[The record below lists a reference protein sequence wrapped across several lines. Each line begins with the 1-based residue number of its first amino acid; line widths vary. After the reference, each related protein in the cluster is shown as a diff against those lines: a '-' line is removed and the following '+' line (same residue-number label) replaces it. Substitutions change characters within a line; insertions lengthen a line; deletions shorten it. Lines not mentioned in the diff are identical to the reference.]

1 MNGSTQ
7 TQTVAN
13 HARYVPGF
21 HFVTGTLN
29 IVLLVWSLYRLATQ
43 PVSANA
49 FGVVVAIVLLAQFI
63 YLRQFPL
70 KVQDHLIRL
79 EERLRL
85 ERLLPTE
92 MRGWADNL
100 TSEQLIA
107 LRFASDEELPTLA
120 KRVVDERI
128 AKRAAIKA
136 LVRQWRPD
144 HMRA

>member
-1 MNGSTQ
+1 MSGSTK

-21 HFVTGTLN
+21 HFVTGSLN
-29 IVLLVWSLYRLATQ
+29 IALLVWALHRLATQ
-43 PVSANA
+43 PVAANA
-49 FGVVVAIVLLAQFI
+49 FGAVVAMVLLAQFI

-70 KVQDHLIRL
+70 AVQDRLIRL
-79 EERLRL
+79 EEQLRL
-85 ERLLPTE
+85 ERLMPPETREWTL
-92 MRGWADNL
+92 RL
-100 TSEQLIA
+100 TPEQLIA

-128 AKRAAIKA
+128 EKRAAIKA
-136 LVRQWRPD
+136 MVRQWRPD